1 MPLHHVLMMINYDAV
16 FFSQGLVDQLYFK
29 QMMRTRNSLSTTVLA
44 PACIVIFLFLYA
56 VSSPMNYTQTGFLF
70 FYPLYTDYTIQCL
83 YTTGTWVWVYV
94 ITWSMHAFSNKEF
107 NKTTYKLVTG
117 SSMYAYVSHYFF
129 IIMIAVLIIR
139 PYKMTFLPALFLNI
153 FLTNALIILS
163 YLFFVFVYELIV
175 PPKKEKEAATPGDEA
190 EREGLLKGEEVN
202 VGDKQ
207 RS

>member
-1 MPLHHVLMMINYDAV
+1 
-16 FFSQGLVDQLYFK
+16 
-29 QMMRTRNSLSTTVLA
+29 
-44 PACIVIFLFLYA
+44 
-56 VSSPMNYTQTGFLF
+56 MNYTETGFLF

-94 ITWSMHAFSNKEF
+94 ITWMMHAFANKEF

-139 PYKMTFLPALFLNI
+139 PYKITFLPALFLNI
-153 FLTNALIILS
+153 FLTNAVILLS
-163 YLFFVFVYELIV
+163 YIFMVFVYELIV
-175 PPKKEKEAATPGDEA
+175 PPKDEKEAAPSGDDA
-190 EREGLLKGEEVN
+190 ERQGLLKNEEVMAY
-202 VGDKQ
+202 GDKQ

>member
-1 MPLHHVLMMINYDAV
+1 
-16 FFSQGLVDQLYFK
+16 
-29 QMMRTRNSLSTTVLA
+29 MMRTRRYLGNTVLA

-83 YTTGTWVWVYV
+83 YTTGTWCWVYIV
-94 ITWSMHAFSNKEF
+94 TWMMHAFANKEF
-107 NKTTYKLVTG
+107 NKTTYKIITG

-139 PYKMTFLPALFLNI
+139 PYKISFLPALFLNI
-153 FLTNALIILS
+153 FLTNGVILLT
-163 YLFFVFVYELIV
+163 YMFFVFIYELIV
-175 PPKKEKEAATPGDEA
+175 PPKDVKESETPGDEA
-190 EREGLLKGEEVN
+190 ERQGLLKNEEVMVTN
-202 VGDKQ
+202 KD